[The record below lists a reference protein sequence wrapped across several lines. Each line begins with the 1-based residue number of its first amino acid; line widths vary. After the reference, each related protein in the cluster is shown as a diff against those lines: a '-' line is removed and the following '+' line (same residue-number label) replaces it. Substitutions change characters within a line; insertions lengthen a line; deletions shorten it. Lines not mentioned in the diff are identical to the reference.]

1 MLDALYRNYG
11 EDKVTVIPE
20 VDPLAVEV
28 SDLSGLE
35 LARSVLEDGAWQLV
49 LLDETLKWLNPVEER
64 SEIESMKQ
72 VLDRTGKQAVV
83 VLHSRSNLDCFETV
97 VNIGE

>member
-1 MLDALYRNYG
+1 
-11 EDKVTVIPE
+11 
-20 VDPLAVEV
+20 
-28 SDLSGLE
+28 
-35 LARSVLEDGAWQLV
+35 
-49 LLDETLKWLNPVEER
+49 
-64 SEIESMKQ
+64 MKQ